1 VLWLIRA
8 GVCVCVCVCVCVLWL
23 IRAGVC
29 VCVCVLICAVAD
41 QGWCV
46 CGTCKIMKNK
56 NQKERVESKLTPT
69 ILVTW

>member
-8 GVCVCVCVCVCVLWL
+8 GVCVL
-23 IRAGVC
+23 ICAVADQGWC
-29 VCVCVLICAVAD
+29 MCVCVLICAVAD